1 MKDVINMKLY
11 QISDIGT
18 DYIHSND
25 IYEIAAKTPIIGT
38 AEFILECFK
47 CNVFELDGIQYT
59 ADQLDTATKIQCLID
74 DGFVKKI
81 S

>member
-1 MKDVINMKLY
+1 MKLY

>member
-1 MKDVINMKLY
+1 MKLY

-18 DYIHSND
+18 DYIRSND
-25 IYEIAAKTPIIGT
+25 TYEIAAKTPIIGT